1 MPNTLIKLDTN
12 SQTYFFIEM
21 TKRLETSGYQSIL
34 LTHRE
39 VQKVMPYPDSKFTCK
54 FTLSTD
60 IVEDSKRLAL
70 VRELVEKE
78 PNTFV
83 FVEGLMI
90 HNLIDDYPFVEYV
103 RLIRSIPCDVFVLE
117 FLLDTDKNN
126 NTDKG
131 YCINYDKY
139 IRHQENRYATLLP
152 RSPVRSEHNVEDPD
166 FGVLSLEEWTK
177 AYVRNKKIN
186 EII

>member
-12 SQTYFFIEM
+12 SQTYFFTEM
-21 TKRLETSGYQSIL
+21 TKRLEASGYQSIL

-39 VQKVMPYPDSKFTCK
+39 VQKVMPYPDSNFTFR

-83 FVEGLMI
+83 FVEGLTV
-90 HNLIDDYPFVEYV
+90 HNLIEDYPLVEYI
-103 RLIRSIPCDVFVLE
+103 RLIKRIPCDVFVLD
-117 FLLDTDKNN
+117 FVLDTDKNN
-126 NTDKG
+126 NTYKG

-152 RSPVRSEHNVEDPD
+152 RSPVLSEHNVEDPD
-166 FGVLSLEEWTK
+166 FGVMSLEEWTK

>member
-1 MPNTLIKLDTN
+1 MSNTLIRIDTN
-12 SQTYFFIEM
+12 SQTYFYAEL
-21 TKRLETSGYQSIL
+21 TKRLEASGYQSIL

-39 VQKVMPYPDSKFTCK
+39 VQKVMPYPDSNFTFK

-83 FVEGLMI
+83 FVEGLTV
-90 HNLIDDYPFVEYV
+90 HNLIEDYPLVEYI
-103 RLIRSIPCDVFVLE
+103 RLIRRIPCDVFVFE
-117 FLLDTDKNN
+117 FLLDTDKK

-166 FGVLSLEEWTK
+166 FGVMSLEEWTK